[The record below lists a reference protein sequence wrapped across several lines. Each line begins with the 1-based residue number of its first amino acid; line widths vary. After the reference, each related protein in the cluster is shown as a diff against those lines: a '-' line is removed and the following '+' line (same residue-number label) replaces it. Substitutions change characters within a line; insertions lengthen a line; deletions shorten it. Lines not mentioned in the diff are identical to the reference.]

1 MTRVLF
7 STISVSLLLCA
18 LFSLPPA
25 GWTMSL
31 WSGSEQWSFDDQ
43 LCASVSPT
51 ETEHE
56 SPDDP
61 QDDGE
66 MLPPRWRTSTSAT
79 VHAQTLILLPRGI
92 CHSCVVH
99 PPTRYS

>member
-7 STISVSLLLCA
+7 LTISVSLLLCA
-18 LFSLPPA
+18 LFSLPPP

-31 WSGSEQWSFDDQ
+31 WSGSEQLKIDNQ
-43 LCASVSPT
+43 LCASVSAN
-51 ETEHE
+51 ETENE
-56 SPDDP
+56 SSDDP

-66 MLPPRWRTSTSAT
+66 MLPPRWRPCTSAT